1 MCNKKFTCLVF
12 FFFSFYLTKLACAQS
27 IETSEYIRGYLHAK
41 LEDKFQNACIELA
54 VERGQVIVYRWPCEV
69 DTDELEA
76 YICTISDYPV
86 VFDPS
91 FAPRQAQQMEFV
103 DEGSLIPEVSK
114 FFPTMLAEPHKLGY
128 SAGYRTYDK
137 TFKFSC
143 LPISI
148 GDQFSLYQ
156 FKTNL
161 YGRLYFGIE
170 ACVWADFEARSQ
182 SLSLI
187 NADYFIG
194 FPLTYIADRFA
205 AKVRVFHESSHL
217 GDEFL
222 LENPYI
228 RRVNPSME
236 VADIAFAYHIT
247 DNFTPFVGYAYV
259 LRSDESYR
267 VKPNGFYYGFNYFM
281 DYFQIDIWN
290 IKATPYIATF
300 FSNYQNNHWGTDS
313 SMAIGYQWDK
323 SYGHKLRLFLEGHD
337 GFSSEGQFS
346 KKRTRYLAIK
356 LMYGY

>member
-1 MCNKKFTCLVF
+1 M
-12 FFFSFYLTKLACAQS
+12 ACAQS
-27 IETSEYIRGYLHAK
+27 TESSEFTRGYIHSK
-41 LEDKFQNACIELA
+41 LEDKFDQAQIDLEI
-54 VERGQVIVYRWPCEV
+54 ERGRIIIYSWPCHL
-69 DTDELEA
+69 DSHLIEA
-76 YICTISDYPV
+76 YIRTISDYPV

-91 FAPRQAQQMEFV
+91 FVPLQVQRLEFV
-103 DEGSLIPEVSK
+103 DEGALIPEVST

-128 SAGYRTYDK
+128 SVGYRTYDK

-170 ACVWADFEARSQ
+170 ACVWADFEARAK

-194 FPLTYIADRFA
+194 LPLTYIADRFA
-205 AKVRVFHESSHL
+205 AKIRVFHESSHL

-222 LENPYI
+222 LENPQI
-228 RRVNPSME
+228 ERVNPSME

-247 DNFTPFVGYAYV
+247 DSFTPFVGYSHV
-259 LRSDESYR
+259 LRSDKSYR

-300 FSNYQNNHWGTDS
+300 FSNYQNNHWRTDS
-313 SMAIGYQWDK
+313 SIAIGYQWDK
-323 SYGHKLRLFLEGHD
+323 SYGHKLRLYLEGHD

-346 KKRTRYLAIK
+346 KKRTRYLAVK